1 MDFLLNDLHCHST
14 LSSCCSD
21 PAMTPQV
28 ILEHAERSNHQA
40 LCLTDHLWDA
50 AVPGA
55 SEWYAPQDIEHV
67 RSALPL
73 PQGKQLRFRFGC
85 ETELP
90 ANGIRI
96 IF

>member
-28 ILEHAERSNHQA
+28 ILGHAERSNHQA

-55 SEWYAPQDIEHV
+55 
-67 RSALPL
+67 
-73 PQGKQLRFRFGC
+73 
-85 ETELP
+85 
-90 ANGIRI
+90 
-96 IF
+96 